1 MDLSAYSDPV
11 FIAKLIDFVV
21 FVAAIVY
28 LYQRYLKNALVAHQE
43 LQNKMVEDAVA
54 YRAGSEQSVAA
65 AKHAI
70 EQAKVDAG
78 RMIEIGGA
86 QAKKLIIDE
95 RNAAKEHAQRILRHA
110 AGELDRERYR
120 VRRELLEE
128 TVERATDTARGIVR
142 LDVTPAKQDELVSG
156 VLTSLESAHA

>member
-54 YRAGSEQSVAA
+54 YRTQSEQSVADA
-65 AKHAI
+65 SRAI
-70 EQAKVDAG
+70 EQAKVDAAH
-78 RMIEIGGA
+78 MIEIGNA
-86 QAKKLIIDE
+86 QADKLVVDE
-95 RNAAKEHAQRILRHA
+95 RNAAKEHAQRIVGHA

-128 TVERATDTARGIVR
+128 TVERATDAARGIVR